1 MGIKLETSEAKS
13 KQAKKE
19 TEAKPG
25 EIIGP
30 SPVLCITISPGEHC
44 VSNRDLFKV
53 YLIGA
58 ALGGSL
64 TFLIYS
70 MIKLIMHVL

>member
-13 KQAKKE
+13 KQVKKE

-44 VSNRDLFKV
+44 VSNRDAFKAGF
-53 YLIGA
+53 IGA
-58 ALGGSL
+58 VLGGCL
-64 TFLIYS
+64 TLLIYS
-70 MIKLIMHVL
+70 TIKLIVYVL